1 MALRAENSSLSL
13 STTAMS
19 HLVGLPVYWHEANTS
34 PTMDWDK
41 WVDLFQVAVM
51 AKFSISISE
60 LTREATEQ
68 NPRARALLGDMDED
82 PANKK
87 VVSVMYL
94 SLGEA
99 ARKLFKDKYPHTTL
113 WNLKV
118 RELMQLA
125 ADCFQVKRNR
135 TLDRHRFFSRAQQ
148 PGESLQ
154 QFWHTLNGLAA
165 LCDFGEIT
173 NTLVL
178 DMFILH
184 MNNKKVQEKL
194 CTEPREPEQ
203 ALEFAIAFEE
213 GVKRQRSYT
222 LQTTE
227 TPKNVKSEPVYAIE
241 KSQNSRECFRC
252 GESNFT
258 PDHIKNCTAVNYRCK
273 FCNIAGHL
281 EKCCNKK
288 FPHRQ
293 KEMMKRLNARNSN
306 TQSMR
311 RVNYIGE
318 SDASTSDDNEEQL
331 VLQID
336 GNGSKP
342 FFMEGTMCGNYFKA
356 IIDTGSPVSIFTKRD
371 LQKIIGE
378 RKVVIRDMIDH
389 ERYVDYNKR
398 PLELLGYQFVRLEVA
413 GVTVSK
419 ARVLVAPN
427 SGKSI
432 IGRDWLIAL
441 RYKITQPIERGEC
454 NVNTKFTECAEA
466 VNEISP
472 EEKIS
477 PEVQQIMREFPEL
490 FKRKGRVKDYEI
502 KIDMKENSKITQQT
516 GRRIP
521 IQLQEQVD
529 KEIEKLLKDG
539 HIERIEKIQDDVFIQ
554 PTVITVKKD
563 KSVKIALDARSLN
576 QSIAKDKYQM
586 PNLDNLIDMI
596 AEELEKNEGEAW
608 YSSVDMTYAY
618 GQVPLHELTKKH
630 CNFQIVGGK
639 STGTYRFTTGYYGL
653 TVMPT
658 EFQKLMDLT
667 LANINSVFVYIDD
680 ILIVTKGT
688 KQEHVNKVKEVMR
701 VLDDANL
708 QLKAGKCIIAQES
721 IEWLGYKLSR
731 TGISPINTKS
741 QGISERLRPTNL
753 KQLRSFLG
761 AVNQFN
767 KFIPRLAAITFP
779 FRSISKKDA
788 EWEWNEEHENA
799 FLKVNEEI
807 INVVELTHFNR
818 NKEIRIIC
826 DASKQGLGAVL
837 QQKQNENEWKPI
849 CFASRFLTDFEMKYS
864 INELELLAIVWAI
877 EHFKN
882 YVYGVQFKVISDH
895 KALMSVLKPNRG
907 NKTFSSRLTR
917 WVDRLLPFEFEV
929 VHVAGR
935 TLGMADYLSRHPTE
949 LQGASLKAESLW
961 NEWFT
966 VNSVISL
973 KDVLEDGEVSSEA
986 SQASKAKQIKR
997 EVKERNSVNR
1007 VSEAKSRGPIKS
1019 QEARNPQDL
1028 SKPQFGD
1035 NYCKVNMSENSAL
1048 QLLNEKLLPANYHAD
1063 KTIQKVISIVKNYNR
1078 TAVSRLPSP
1087 WREKFQSFSVDERE
1101 FLYMDNRLV
1110 IPNSMRAMIMCSLHY
1125 GHPGR
1130 DAMLTVIGD
1139 IWWPRIHREVI
1150 DQARLCEQCLQAGKN
1165 LKCIQSQKVFGKIP
1179 EVKEQNEEIALDFAG
1194 PFQNA
1199 REGKKYLLVSID
1211 HFSGW
1216 PDAKFLRCP
1225 TTKKV
1230 IEFLKQYIAFYGVP

>member
-213 GVKRQRSYT
+213 GVKRQKSYT

-227 TPKNVKSEPVYAIE
+227 TPKNVKSEPVYAVE
-241 KSQNSRECFRC
+241 KSQNSRECFKC

-258 PDHIKNCTAVNYRCK
+258 PDHIKNCTAVNYRCELCK
-273 FCNIAGHL
+273 IAGHL

-306 TQSMR
+306 TQVMR
-311 RVNYIGE
+311 RVNYIEE

-342 FFMEGTMCGNYFKA
+342 FFMEEIMCGNYFKA

-378 RKVVIRDMIDH
+378 RKVVIRDMIDQ

-502 KIDMKENSKITQQT
+502 KIDMKENAKIT
-516 GRRIP
+516 
-521 IQLQEQVD
+521 
-529 KEIEKLLKDG
+529 
-539 HIERIEKIQDDVFIQ
+539 H
-554 PTVITVKKD
+554 
-563 KSVKIALDARSLN
+563 
-576 QSIAKDKYQM
+576 
-586 PNLDNLIDMI
+586 
-596 AEELEKNEGEAW
+596 
-608 YSSVDMTYAY
+608 
-618 GQVPLHELTKKH
+618 
-630 CNFQIVGGK
+630 
-639 STGTYRFTTGYYGL
+639 
-653 TVMPT
+653 
-658 EFQKLMDLT
+658 
-667 LANINSVFVYIDD
+667 
-680 ILIVTKGT
+680 
-688 KQEHVNKVKEVMR
+688 
-701 VLDDANL
+701 
-708 QLKAGKCIIAQES
+708 
-721 IEWLGYKLSR
+721 
-731 TGISPINTKS
+731 
-741 QGISERLRPTNL
+741 
-753 KQLRSFLG
+753 
-761 AVNQFN
+761 
-767 KFIPRLAAITFP
+767 
-779 FRSISKKDA
+779 
-788 EWEWNEEHENA
+788 
-799 FLKVNEEI
+799 
-807 INVVELTHFNR
+807 
-818 NKEIRIIC
+818 
-826 DASKQGLGAVL
+826 
-837 QQKQNENEWKPI
+837 
-849 CFASRFLTDFEMKYS
+849 
-864 INELELLAIVWAI
+864 
-877 EHFKN
+877 
-882 YVYGVQFKVISDH
+882 
-895 KALMSVLKPNRG
+895 
-907 NKTFSSRLTR
+907 
-917 WVDRLLPFEFEV
+917 
-929 VHVAGR
+929 
-935 TLGMADYLSRHPTE
+935 
-949 LQGASLKAESLW
+949 
-961 NEWFT
+961 
-966 VNSVISL
+966 
-973 KDVLEDGEVSSEA
+973 
-986 SQASKAKQIKR
+986 
-997 EVKERNSVNR
+997 
-1007 VSEAKSRGPIKS
+1007 
-1019 QEARNPQDL
+1019 
-1028 SKPQFGD
+1028 
-1035 NYCKVNMSENSAL
+1035 
-1048 QLLNEKLLPANYHAD
+1048 
-1063 KTIQKVISIVKNYNR
+1063 
-1078 TAVSRLPSP
+1078 
-1087 WREKFQSFSVDERE
+1087 
-1101 FLYMDNRLV
+1101 
-1110 IPNSMRAMIMCSLHY
+1110 
-1125 GHPGR
+1125 
-1130 DAMLTVIGD
+1130 
-1139 IWWPRIHREVI
+1139 
-1150 DQARLCEQCLQAGKN
+1150 
-1165 LKCIQSQKVFGKIP
+1165 
-1179 EVKEQNEEIALDFAG
+1179 
-1194 PFQNA
+1194 
-1199 REGKKYLLVSID
+1199 
-1211 HFSGW
+1211 
-1216 PDAKFLRCP
+1216 
-1225 TTKKV
+1225 
-1230 IEFLKQYIAFYGVP
+1230 

>member
-41 WVDLFQVAVM
+41 WVDQFQVAVM

-99 ARKLFKDKYPHTTL
+99 ARKLFKDKYPHSTL

-203 ALEFAIAFEE
+203 ALDFAIAFEE

-273 FCNIAGHL
+273 FCKIAGHL

-311 RVNYIGE
+311 RVNYIEE

-378 RKVVIRDMIDH
+378 RKVVIRDMIDQ

-427 SGKSI
+427 SGMSI

-490 FKRKGRVKDYEI
+490 FKRKGRVKDYEK
-502 KIDMKENSKITQQT
+502 KIDMKENAKILQQKR
-516 GRRIP
+516 RRIP

-608 YSSVDMTYAY
+608 YSSVDMTYSY

-630 CNFQIVGGK
+630 CNFQKVGGE

-779 FRSISKKDA
+779 FRSILKKDA
-788 EWEWNEEHENA
+788 EWERNEEHEND

-1087 WREKFQSFSVDERE
+1087 WRGKFQSFSVDERE

-1130 DAMLTVIGD
+1130 DAMLAMIGD

-1150 DQARLCEQCLQAGKN
+1150 D
-1165 LKCIQSQKVFGKIP
+1165 
-1179 EVKEQNEEIALDFAG
+1179 
-1194 PFQNA
+1194 
-1199 REGKKYLLVSID
+1199 
-1211 HFSGW
+1211 
-1216 PDAKFLRCP
+1216 
-1225 TTKKV
+1225 
-1230 IEFLKQYIAFYGVP
+1230 

>member
-1 MALRAENSSLSL
+1 MALRAENSLSL

-68 NPRARALLGDMDED
+68 NPRVRALLGDMDED

-87 VVSVMYL
+87 VVSVMYF

-99 ARKLFKDKYPHTTL
+99 ARKLFKDKYPDTTL

-135 TLDRHRFFSRAQQ
+135 TLDRHKFFSRAQQ
-148 PGESLQ
+148 PGESLK

-165 LCDFGEIT
+165 LCNFGEIT

-213 GVKRQRSYT
+213 GVKRQKSYT

-227 TPKNVKSEPVYAIE
+227 TPKNVKSEPVNAVE
-241 KSQNSRECFRC
+241 KSQNSQEFFRC

-273 FCNIAGHL
+273 FCKIAGHL

-306 TQSMR
+306 TQGMR
-311 RVNYIGE
+311 RVNYIEE
-318 SDASTSDDNEEQL
+318 SDGSTSDDNEEQL

-378 RKVVIRDMIDH
+378 RKVVLRDMIDQ

-441 RYKITQPIERGEC
+441 RYKITQSIERGEC

-472 EEKIS
+472 EEKIN

-490 FKRKGRVKDYEI
+490 FKRKGRVKDNEI
-502 KIDMKENSKITQQT
+502 KIEMKENAKITQQK

-521 IQLQEQVD
+521 IQLQEQVG

-539 HIERIEKIQDDVFIQ
+539 HFERIEKFQEDVFIQ

-563 KSVKIALDARSLN
+563 KSVKIALDARALN

-586 PNLDNLIDMI
+586 PNLDNLFDMI

-653 TVMPT
+653 TVMPI
-658 EFQKLMDLT
+658 EFQNLMDLT
-667 LANINSVFVYIDD
+667 LANINSVFVYKDD

-708 QLKAGKCIIAQES
+708 QLKAGKCTIAQES
-721 IEWLGYKLSR
+721 IE
-731 TGISPINTKS
+731 
-741 QGISERLRPTNL
+741 
-753 KQLRSFLG
+753 
-761 AVNQFN
+761 
-767 KFIPRLAAITFP
+767 
-779 FRSISKKDA
+779 
-788 EWEWNEEHENA
+788 
-799 FLKVNEEI
+799 
-807 INVVELTHFNR
+807 
-818 NKEIRIIC
+818 
-826 DASKQGLGAVL
+826 
-837 QQKQNENEWKPI
+837 
-849 CFASRFLTDFEMKYS
+849 
-864 INELELLAIVWAI
+864 
-877 EHFKN
+877 
-882 YVYGVQFKVISDH
+882 
-895 KALMSVLKPNRG
+895 
-907 NKTFSSRLTR
+907 
-917 WVDRLLPFEFEV
+917 
-929 VHVAGR
+929 
-935 TLGMADYLSRHPTE
+935 
-949 LQGASLKAESLW
+949 
-961 NEWFT
+961 
-966 VNSVISL
+966 
-973 KDVLEDGEVSSEA
+973 
-986 SQASKAKQIKR
+986 
-997 EVKERNSVNR
+997 
-1007 VSEAKSRGPIKS
+1007 
-1019 QEARNPQDL
+1019 
-1028 SKPQFGD
+1028 
-1035 NYCKVNMSENSAL
+1035 
-1048 QLLNEKLLPANYHAD
+1048 
-1063 KTIQKVISIVKNYNR
+1063 
-1078 TAVSRLPSP
+1078 
-1087 WREKFQSFSVDERE
+1087 
-1101 FLYMDNRLV
+1101 
-1110 IPNSMRAMIMCSLHY
+1110 
-1125 GHPGR
+1125 
-1130 DAMLTVIGD
+1130 
-1139 IWWPRIHREVI
+1139 
-1150 DQARLCEQCLQAGKN
+1150 
-1165 LKCIQSQKVFGKIP
+1165 
-1179 EVKEQNEEIALDFAG
+1179 
-1194 PFQNA
+1194 
-1199 REGKKYLLVSID
+1199 
-1211 HFSGW
+1211 
-1216 PDAKFLRCP
+1216 
-1225 TTKKV
+1225 
-1230 IEFLKQYIAFYGVP
+1230 

>member
-68 NPRARALLGDMDED
+68 NPRAMDED

-178 DMFILH
+178 DIFILH

-213 GVKRQRSYT
+213 GVKRQKSYT

-273 FCNIAGHL
+273 FCKIAGHL

-306 TQSMR
+306 TQGMR
-311 RVNYIGE
+311 RVNYIEE

-378 RKVVIRDMIDH
+378 RKVVIRDMIDQ

-502 KIDMKENSKITQQT
+502 KIDMKENAEITQQK

-563 KSVKIALDARSLN
+563 KSVKIALDARALN

-721 IEWLGYKLSR
+721 IECLGYKLSR

-779 FRSISKKDA
+779 FRSIFKKDA

-864 INELELLAIVWAI
+864 IN
-877 EHFKN
+877 
-882 YVYGVQFKVISDH
+882 
-895 KALMSVLKPNRG
+895 
-907 NKTFSSRLTR
+907 
-917 WVDRLLPFEFEV
+917 
-929 VHVAGR
+929 
-935 TLGMADYLSRHPTE
+935 
-949 LQGASLKAESLW
+949 
-961 NEWFT
+961 
-966 VNSVISL
+966 
-973 KDVLEDGEVSSEA
+973 
-986 SQASKAKQIKR
+986 
-997 EVKERNSVNR
+997 
-1007 VSEAKSRGPIKS
+1007 
-1019 QEARNPQDL
+1019 
-1028 SKPQFGD
+1028 
-1035 NYCKVNMSENSAL
+1035 
-1048 QLLNEKLLPANYHAD
+1048 
-1063 KTIQKVISIVKNYNR
+1063 
-1078 TAVSRLPSP
+1078 
-1087 WREKFQSFSVDERE
+1087 
-1101 FLYMDNRLV
+1101 
-1110 IPNSMRAMIMCSLHY
+1110 
-1125 GHPGR
+1125 
-1130 DAMLTVIGD
+1130 
-1139 IWWPRIHREVI
+1139 
-1150 DQARLCEQCLQAGKN
+1150 
-1165 LKCIQSQKVFGKIP
+1165 
-1179 EVKEQNEEIALDFAG
+1179 
-1194 PFQNA
+1194 
-1199 REGKKYLLVSID
+1199 
-1211 HFSGW
+1211 
-1216 PDAKFLRCP
+1216 
-1225 TTKKV
+1225 
-1230 IEFLKQYIAFYGVP
+1230 

>member
-165 LCDFGEIT
+165 LCDFGEVT

-194 CTEPREPEQ
+194 CTEPREQEQ

-213 GVKRQRSYT
+213 GVKRQKSYT

-241 KSQNSRECFRC
+241 KSQNSQKCFRC

-273 FCNIAGHL
+273 FCKIAGHL

-306 TQSMR
+306 TQGMR
-311 RVNYIGE
+311 RVNYIEE

-342 FFMEGTMCGNYFKA
+342 FFLEGTMCGNYFKA

-378 RKVVIRDMIDH
+378 RKVVIRDMIDQ

-472 EEKIS
+472 EEQIS

-502 KIDMKENSKITQQT
+502 KIDMKENAKITQQK

-563 KSVKIALDARSLN
+563 KSVKIALDARALN
-576 QSIAKDKYQM
+576 ESIAKDKYQM

-596 AEELEKNEGEAW
+596 AEELEKNEEGAW

-708 QLKAGKCIIAQES
+708 QLEAGKCIIAQES
-721 IEWLGYKLSR
+721 IE
-731 TGISPINTKS
+731 
-741 QGISERLRPTNL
+741 
-753 KQLRSFLG
+753 
-761 AVNQFN
+761 
-767 KFIPRLAAITFP
+767 
-779 FRSISKKDA
+779 
-788 EWEWNEEHENA
+788 
-799 FLKVNEEI
+799 
-807 INVVELTHFNR
+807 
-818 NKEIRIIC
+818 
-826 DASKQGLGAVL
+826 
-837 QQKQNENEWKPI
+837 
-849 CFASRFLTDFEMKYS
+849 
-864 INELELLAIVWAI
+864 
-877 EHFKN
+877 
-882 YVYGVQFKVISDH
+882 
-895 KALMSVLKPNRG
+895 
-907 NKTFSSRLTR
+907 
-917 WVDRLLPFEFEV
+917 
-929 VHVAGR
+929 
-935 TLGMADYLSRHPTE
+935 
-949 LQGASLKAESLW
+949 
-961 NEWFT
+961 
-966 VNSVISL
+966 
-973 KDVLEDGEVSSEA
+973 
-986 SQASKAKQIKR
+986 
-997 EVKERNSVNR
+997 
-1007 VSEAKSRGPIKS
+1007 
-1019 QEARNPQDL
+1019 
-1028 SKPQFGD
+1028 
-1035 NYCKVNMSENSAL
+1035 
-1048 QLLNEKLLPANYHAD
+1048 
-1063 KTIQKVISIVKNYNR
+1063 
-1078 TAVSRLPSP
+1078 
-1087 WREKFQSFSVDERE
+1087 
-1101 FLYMDNRLV
+1101 
-1110 IPNSMRAMIMCSLHY
+1110 
-1125 GHPGR
+1125 
-1130 DAMLTVIGD
+1130 
-1139 IWWPRIHREVI
+1139 
-1150 DQARLCEQCLQAGKN
+1150 
-1165 LKCIQSQKVFGKIP
+1165 
-1179 EVKEQNEEIALDFAG
+1179 
-1194 PFQNA
+1194 
-1199 REGKKYLLVSID
+1199 
-1211 HFSGW
+1211 
-1216 PDAKFLRCP
+1216 
-1225 TTKKV
+1225 
-1230 IEFLKQYIAFYGVP
+1230 